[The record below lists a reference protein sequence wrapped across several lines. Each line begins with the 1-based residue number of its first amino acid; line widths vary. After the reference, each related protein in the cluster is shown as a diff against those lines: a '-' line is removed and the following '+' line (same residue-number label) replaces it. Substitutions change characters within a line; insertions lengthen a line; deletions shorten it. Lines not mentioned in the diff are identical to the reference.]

1 VDPVG
6 PAGWSNYFT
15 LLNPVGR
22 SRMKGRCKIVKG
34 GSYRAP
40 WDWDGYNPDG
50 MKETP
55 VQVGAR
61 EYVYLDPYT
70 HFDLGFR
77 VAEGG
82 VWR

>member
-1 VDPVG
+1 
-6 PAGWSNYFT
+6 
-15 LLNPVGR
+15 LLNYLSLLDPVGR
-22 SRMKGRCKIVKG
+22 SREKGRCKVVRG

-40 WDWDGYNPDG
+40 WNWQERNPDN
-50 MKETP
+50 MLETP
-55 VQVGAR
+55 MQVGAR
-61 EYVYLDPYT
+61 EYLYQEPYT